1 MVCKGPRPR
10 GTVGLAMGTIL
21 AIFILV
27 GAALT
32 LVAAVAAVLAYLRFR
47 RARAALRNHLTVE
60 VDRLSRRTGE
70 LEKSLSALDARAQ
83 QLPVQISELQQSLA
97 TLQVLT
103 RALATSLRQAQ
114 KVLSYS
120 ALKTLSAARG
130 ADLLRFRPPP
140 KNGARSG

>member
-1 MVCKGPRPR
+1 
-10 GTVGLAMGTIL
+10 MGSVLVIL
-21 AIFILV
+21 ILV
-27 GAALT
+27 GAALA
-32 LVAAVAAVLAYLRFR
+32 LMAAVVAIRAYLRFR
-47 RARAALRNHLTVE
+47 RARAALQNHLTEE
-60 VDRLSRRTGE
+60 VVRLSRRTGE

-103 RALATSLRQAQ
+103 GALATSLRQAQ

-130 ADLLRFRPPP
+130 ADLLRPRPAP
-140 KNGARSG
+140 KENPRSG

>member
-1 MVCKGPRPR
+1 
-10 GTVGLAMGTIL
+10 MGSVL

-27 GAALT
+27 GAALALT
-32 LVAAVAAVLAYLRFR
+32 AAVVAIRAYLRFR
-47 RARAALRNHLTVE
+47 RARAALQNHLTEE
-60 VDRLSRRTGE
+60 VVRLSRRTGE

-83 QLPVQISELQQSLA
+83 QLPIQISELQQSLA

-103 RALATSLRQAQ
+103 GALATSLRQAQ

-130 ADLLRFRPPP
+130 ADLLRPRPAP
-140 KNGARSG
+140 KDSPRSG

>member
-1 MVCKGPRPR
+1 
-10 GTVGLAMGTIL
+10 MGVIL
-21 AIFILV
+21 VILMLV
-27 GAALT
+27 GAALA

-47 RARAALRNHLTVE
+47 RARAALRNHLTEE
-60 VDRLSRRTGE
+60 VVRLSRRTGE

-103 RALATSLRQAQ
+103 GALSTSLRQVQ

-120 ALKTLSAARG
+120 ALKTLGAARG
-130 ADLLRFRPPP
+130 ADLLRSRPAP
-140 KNGARSG
+140 KNGSRSG

>member
-1 MVCKGPRPR
+1 VD
-10 GTVGLAMGTIL
+10 LAMGSVLVIL
-21 AIFILV
+21 ILV
-27 GAALT
+27 GAALA
-32 LVAAVAAVLAYLRFR
+32 LMAAVAAIRAYLRFR
-47 RARAALRNHLTVE
+47 RARAALQNHLTEE
-60 VDRLSRRTGE
+60 VVRLSQRTDE

-103 RALATSLRQAQ
+103 GALATSLRQAQ

-130 ADLLRFRPPP
+130 ADLLRSRPAPKDGPP
-140 KNGARSG
+140 SR